1 MKMATLALLT
11 GLLATSSALADTT
24 RCSTD
29 SYGNT
34 TCRGDD
40 GSVTRSS
47 TDSYGNTTTRSD

>member
-11 GLLATSSALADTT
+11 GLLATSSALTDTT

-29 SYGNT
+29 SYGNK

-47 TDSYGNTTTRSD
+47 TDSYGNTTTRSN